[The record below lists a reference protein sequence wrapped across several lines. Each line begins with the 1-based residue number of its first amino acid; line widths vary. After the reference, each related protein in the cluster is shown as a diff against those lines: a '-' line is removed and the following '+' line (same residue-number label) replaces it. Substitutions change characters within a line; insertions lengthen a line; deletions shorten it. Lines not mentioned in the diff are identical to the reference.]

1 METGKFFLDA
11 YQFMKRAILLILDS
25 VGIGAAPDADDYGD
39 AGANTLVH
47 TAEAV
52 GGLHLNCLQKMGL
65 GNIPALITPGVSIK
79 GVPPAEN
86 PLASYGA
93 MREVSKGK
101 DTTTGHWEMA
111 GLELTEGF
119 RLFPKGKKENPSF
132 PPELINAFEAETG
145 RKVIGNKA
153 ASGTV
158 IIEELGPRQMETG
171 SWIVYTSADSVFQIA
186 AHEDIIPL
194 AELYRGCEIARKLGD
209 RYRIGRIIARPYI
222 GKPGNFQRTANR
234 RDYSFPMPEPTI
246 LEHLTAAG
254 IKVAAVGKIEDI
266 FNRRGITRSFHTAD
280 NTTSQS
286 ILNELTRQDT
296 DGLIIANFVDF
307 DMLYGHRRDA
317 SGYAKALEETDVFLE
332 TFITG
337 LDGNS
342 LLIITADHG
351 NDPTFRGTDHT
362 REYVPLLV
370 YRPAE
375 TGRSPSFARKPCG
388 LPQGGMTFLASE
400 GFAKMPRDLPRGA
413 SLGVRNGF
421 YDVAQSLAVYFGIAP
436 LSRGQNFSCITL

>member
-1 METGKFFLDA
+1 
-11 YQFMKRAILLILDS
+11 MKRAILIILDS
-25 VGIGAAPDADDYGD
+25 VGIGAAPDAADYGD

-52 GGLHLNCLQKMGL
+52 GGLHLNCLQRMGL
-65 GNIPALITPGVSIK
+65 GNIPALITPGLSIK
-79 GVPPAEN
+79 GVPPTEN
-86 PLASYGA
+86 SLASYGA
-93 MREVSKGK
+93 MQETSRGK

-119 RLFPKGKKENPSF
+119 RLFNEENEGKKENKGKKSF
-132 PPELINAFEAETG
+132 PPELINAFETETG

-158 IIEELGPRQMETG
+158 IIEELGPQQMKTG

-186 AHEDIIPL
+186 AHEDIVPL
-194 AELYRGCEIARKLGD
+194 AELYRGCEIARKLGN

-222 GKPGNFQRTANR
+222 GKPGSFRRTANR
-234 RDYSFPMPEPTI
+234 RDYSFPAPEPTI
-246 LEHLTAAG
+246 LEHLTTAG
-254 IKVAAVGKIEDI
+254 IKVTAVGKIEDI
-266 FNRRGITRSFHTAD
+266 FNRRGITQSFHTTD
-280 NTTSQS
+280 NPASQS
-286 ILNELTRQDT
+286 KLNELMRQNT
-296 DGLIIANFVDF
+296 DGLIIANFIDF

-317 SGYAKALEETDVFLE
+317 SGYAKALEETDDFLE
-332 TFITG
+332 TFIAG
-337 LDGNS
+337 LDSNA

-375 TGRSPSFARKPCG
+375 TGKG
-388 LPQGGMTFLASE
+388 
-400 GFAKMPRDLPRGA
+400 K
-413 SLGVRNGF
+413 SLGIRKGF
-421 YDVAQSLAVYFGIAP
+421 YDVAQSLAAYFGIAP
-436 LSRGQNFSCITL
+436 LSRGQNFLLSR

>member
-1 METGKFFLDA
+1 
-11 YQFMKRAILLILDS
+11 MKRAILLILDS
-25 VGIGAAPDADDYGD
+25 VGIGAAPDAADYGD

-52 GGLHLNCLQKMGL
+52 GGLHLNCLQRMGL
-65 GNIPALITPGVSIK
+65 GNIPALITPGLSIK

-119 RLFPKGKKENPSF
+119 RLFHEENKEKNENPSF

-158 IIEELGPRQMETG
+158 IIEELGPRQMKTG
-171 SWIVYTSADSVFQIA
+171 AWIVYTSADSVFQIA

-234 RDYSFPMPEPTI
+234 RDYSFPIPEPTI
-246 LEHLTAAG
+246 LEYLTATD
-254 IKVAAVGKIEDI
+254 IKVTAVGKIEDI

-280 NTTSQS
+280 NSASQLK
-286 ILNELTRQDT
+286 LNELTMQST
-296 DGLIIANFVDF
+296 DGLIIANLIDF

-317 SGYAKALEETDVFLE
+317 SGYAKALEATDVFLE
-332 TFITG
+332 TFIAG

-370 YRPAE
+370 YQPAE
-375 TGRSPSFARKPCG
+375 TGRPPSFVPRRYALG
-388 LPQGGMTFLASE
+388 TSE
-400 GFAKMPRDLPRGA
+400 GSAKIPGDLPRGA
-413 SLGVRNGF
+413 SLGIRNGF
-421 YDVAQSLAVYFGIAP
+421 YDVAQSLAAWFGIAP
-436 LSRGQNFSCITL
+436 LSRGQNFLSL